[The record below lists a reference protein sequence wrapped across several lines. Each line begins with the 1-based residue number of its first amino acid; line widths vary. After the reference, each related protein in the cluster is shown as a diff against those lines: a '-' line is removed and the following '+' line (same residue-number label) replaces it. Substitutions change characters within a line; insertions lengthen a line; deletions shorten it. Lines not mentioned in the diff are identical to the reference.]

1 MAPGTEP
8 FQLPDG
14 AGRLLVPGSHLYFS
28 MHYNKEPGVDT
39 GVWDRSQM
47 AFKFHPK
54 DAKIDRIVKWEG
66 VGNSDFEI
74 PPGHENWVIGAS
86 KVFEY
91 PTTIYGYLPH
101 SHLRG
106 LDAKYTAYY
115 PDGTEEVLLAV
126 PAYDWN
132 WQAKYTYKEP
142 RQLPAGTRVDVLMT
156 YVNTEERNELTA
168 LELDTSRAVRFG
180 GPTTDEMMIGLINY
194 SEDRGDAQV
203 TETDGA
209 PAATTPAAGGGQ

>member
-1 MAPGTEP
+1 M
-8 FQLPDG
+8 
-14 AGRLLVPGSHLYFS
+14 
-28 MHYNKEPGVDT
+28 DT

-54 DAKIDRIVKWEG
+54 DAKIDRVVKWEG

-91 PTTIYGYLPH
+91 PATIYGYLPH

-115 PDGTEEVLLAV
+115 PDGTEEVLLDV
-126 PAYDWN
+126 PGL
-132 WQAKYTYKEP
+132 
-142 RQLPAGTRVDVLMT
+142 R
-156 YVNTEERNELTA
+156 
-168 LELDTSRAVRFG
+168 LELAGELHLQGAEADSGRNPRRRADDLPSTPRSGTTSRRWNSTPPAPSASAARP
-180 GPTTDEMMIGLINY
+180 PT
-194 SEDRGDAQV
+194 R
-203 TETDGA
+203 
-209 PAATTPAAGGGQ
+209 